1 MRVASTLVSRQMMSG
16 CKRRGQV
23 HPVDSVQTPAKY
35 PYKAQFRGTGC
46 PRETYIPQWVVDCDV
61 NASNTSMSLRWKLDR
76 RRCAGYIEVGGA
88 MASLTDSDGGT
99 VQAIIF
105 RAAAL
110 MVACARAL
118 PQALEYSFVPIVLL
132 DLMRDLARMGRTES
146 WLNSRRT

>member
-1 MRVASTLVSRQMMSG
+1 
-16 CKRRGQV
+16 
-23 HPVDSVQTPAKY
+23 
-35 PYKAQFRGTGC
+35 
-46 PRETYIPQWVVDCDV
+46 
-61 NASNTSMSLRWKLDR
+61 
-76 RRCAGYIEVGGA
+76 